1 MDDITSL
8 ITACLS
14 GDKAAWNALFKEYA
28 SIAMQLLKTQF
39 PTLAPL
45 DRDDIVQMV
54 FSRLAQFGLRNFHG
68 SSRNTFLAYFGVIVK
83 NEARSFLAAEK
94 MRRNVILPERDTNE
108 NGEDLPPYEIP
119 DHRWRPDEALE
130 RRELLLLIQTVLNDV
145 PFVTRQVFLMKNK
158 GATDQEIAAVLKI
171 PMGTVA
177 QKYSRVKEKLRRLLN
192 ENISGRKTRFGQS

>member
-54 FSRLAQFGLRNFHG
+54 FSRLAQSGLRNFHG

-83 NEARSFLAAEK
+83 NEARSFLTAEK
-94 MRRNVILPERDTNE
+94 MRRSVILPERDTNE
-108 NGEDLPPYEIP
+108 NGDDLPPYEIP
-119 DHRWRPDEALE
+119 DHRWRPDEVLE

-145 PFVTRQVFLMKNK
+145 PLVTRQVFLLKNK

>member
-28 SIAMQLLKTQF
+28 SIAMHRLRNQF
-39 PTLAPL
+39 PNLAPL
-45 DRDDIVQMV
+45 DRNDIIQMV
-54 FSRLAQFGLRNFHG
+54 FYRLAQSGLRNFHG
-68 SSRNTFLAYFGVIVK
+68 SSRNTFLAYFGVIVT

-94 MRRNVILPERDTNE
+94 MRRSVILPERDTDE
-108 NGEDLPPYEIP
+108 NGDDLPPYEIP

-130 RRELLLLIQTVLNDV
+130 RRELLHLIQAVLNDV
-145 PFVTRQVFLMKNK
+145 PFVTRQVFLMKNR
-158 GATDQEIAAVLKI
+158 GATDQEIAAVLEI

>member
-108 NGEDLPPYEIP
+108 NGVDLPPYEIP

-130 RRELLLLIQTVLNDV
+130 RRELLHLIQTVLNDV
-145 PFVTRQVFLMKNK
+145 PLVTRQVFLLKNR
-158 GATDQEIAAVLKI
+158 GATDQEIAAVLEI

>member
-28 SIAMQLLKTQF
+28 SIAMHRLRNQF
-39 PTLAPL
+39 PNLAPL
-45 DRDDIVQMV
+45 DHDDIIQMV
-54 FSRLAQFGLRNFHG
+54 FSRLAQSGLRNFHG
-68 SSRNTFLAYFGVIVK
+68 TSRNTFLAYFGVIVT

-94 MRRNVILPERDTNE
+94 MRRSVILPERDTDE
-108 NGEDLPPYEIP
+108 NGDDLPPYEIP

-130 RRELLLLIQTVLNDV
+130 RRELLYLIQSVLNDV
-145 PFVTRQVFLMKNK
+145 PFVTRKVFLLKNR
-158 GATDQEIAAVLKI
+158 GVTDQEIAAVLKI

>member
-28 SIAMQLLKTQF
+28 SIAMHRLRNQF
-39 PTLAPL
+39 PNLAPL
-45 DRDDIVQMV
+45 DHDDIIQMV
-54 FSRLAQFGLRNFHG
+54 FSRLAQSGLRNFHG
-68 SSRNTFLAYFGVIVK
+68 TSRNTFLAYFGVIVT

-94 MRRNVILPERDTNE
+94 MRRSVILPERDTDE
-108 NGEDLPPYEIP
+108 NGDDLTPYEIP

-130 RRELLLLIQTVLNDV
+130 RRELLHLIQSVLNDV
-145 PFVTRQVFLMKNK
+145 PFVTRQVFLMKNR
-158 GATDQEIAAVLKI
+158 GATDQEIAAVLEI